1 MAEGTNPQ
9 GSNSATGG
17 KNEEIDEALSIIGG
31 ATRFV
36 RKVRH
41 LRGSPELG
49 TPSPATSAGKSSP
62 LSKDALLP
70 TPSISSP
77 ALFDGEMSSS
87 SGNPVSTFG
96 AHELESESL
105 NMNSETLSQFLQRQV
120 AQEGHQHERGGAPFL
135 SNSEP
140 AAWVS
145 SSDSSQSPFV
155 ASGVPSANTSYT
167 TPGFTPADPASTNSF
182 LNAIDFNAEFPNFLA
197 PTDLPMA
204 IDDLN
209 MNFDFDVG
217 AGMSSFSDPA
227 TKSQLELQFSDS
239 TIAQA
244 WHSILEDPRFA
255 GSGSGTGPF

>member
-9 GSNSATGG
+9 GTNSATGE

-62 LSKDALLP
+62 LSKDSLLP
-70 TPSISSP
+70 TPPIHSP
-77 ALFDGEMSSS
+77 AFDGEMSSS

-96 AHELESESL
+96 AHEITSESL

-120 AQEGHQHERGGAPFL
+120 AQEGHQHETCGSSFL
-135 SNSEP
+135 SSSEP
-140 AAWVS
+140 AAWVP

-155 ASGVPSANTSYT
+155 ASGVPSANNSYT
-167 TPGFTPADPASTNSF
+167 TLGFTPADPASTNSF
-182 LNAIDFNAEFPNFLA
+182 LNAFDFNAEFPNFLA
-197 PTDLPMA
+197 PADLPMA
-204 IDDLN
+204 IDDVN

-217 AGMSSFSDPA
+217 AGMSSFTDPT

>member
-1 MAEGTNPQ
+1 MAEGTKPQ
-9 GSNSATGG
+9 DSNSAAGV

-31 ATRFV
+31 ATRVV

-41 LRGSPELG
+41 LRGSPESG
-49 TPSPATSAGKSSP
+49 TPSATSTGISSP
-62 LSKDALLP
+62 LSKDVLLP
-70 TPSISSP
+70 TPPVSSP
-77 ALFDGEMSSS
+77 ALFDGERSSS
-87 SGNPVSTFG
+87 SGNPVYTFG
-96 AHELESESL
+96 AREFTSGSM
-105 NMNSETLSQFLQRQV
+105 NMTSETLSQFLQRQV
-120 AQEGHQHERGGAPFL
+120 AQEGHQRETVGASFL

-140 AAWVS
+140 AAWVP

-155 ASGVPSANTSYT
+155 ASGVPSANNSYT
-167 TPGFTPADPASTNSF
+167 TLGFTPADPAPTNSF
-182 LNAIDFNAEFPNFLA
+182 LNAFDFNAEFPNFLA
-197 PTDLPMA
+197 PADLPMA
-204 IDDLN
+204 IDDLY